1 VILHLLGLIA
11 IVAWN
16 LYSVQRLLGCLES
29 LPINKQGLPPEGT
42 ATLGKVAWYALG
54 RNGLYALDVMMVML
68 LCGIII
74 TYEGKNECEIVIFY
88 ITSHYSSNSH
98 DSSITGAILSFLE
111 GTPFSTG
118 TLTLDAIGISVLIG
132 LLSIVPDMGY
142 LTKASATGLTVLF
155 ITFSVIAWYG
165 DYKGMAW
172 NWWPQDG
179 MSGVSTW
186 FGCVVFGF
194 GVVPLTFNM
203 QEAMEEPSR
212 MIGASFQG
220 FSAVAV
226 TYAILGL
233 GLLLLYPDVDG
244 DVLQELPTTGI
255 LPTAVRLAM
264 VVVVMVT
271 APLLVVPCGELLEGK
286 IQIVVP
292 AETTM
297 LMRVFVRLSICVLCS
312 FISVFV
318 PGFVNVL
325 SFVGCFCVALVSFV
339 VPPLLHVVLL
349 EKSAN
354 NTVLTKRARLLDL
367 VMLVWGISATI
378 ITSVYTFRKMGS

>member
-1 VILHLLGLIA
+1 
-11 IVAWN
+11 
-16 LYSVQRLLGCLES
+16 
-29 LPINKQGLPPEGT
+29 
-42 ATLGKVAWYALG
+42 
-54 RNGLYALDVMMVML
+54 M
-68 LCGIII
+68 
-74 TYEGKNECEIVIFY
+74 
-88 ITSHYSSNSH
+88 
-98 DSSITGAILSFLE
+98 SFLQH
-111 GTPFSTG
+111 TPFSTG

-142 LTKASATGLTVLF
+142 LAKASATGLTVLF
-155 ITFSVIAWYG
+155 LTFCVIAWYG
-165 DYKGMAW
+165 DYKGMVW

-179 MSGVSTW
+179 MTGVSTW

-220 FSAVAV
+220 FAAVAV
-226 TYAILGL
+226 TYAVLGL
-233 GLLLLYPDVDG
+233 GLLLLYPDIDG
-244 DVLQELPTTGI
+244 DVLQELPTAGI

-286 IQIVVP
+286 IVVP
-292 AETTM
+292 ETTM
-297 LMRVFVRLSICVLCS
+297 LLRVVVRLGICLLCS

-318 PGFVNVL
+318 PGFVDVL

-339 VPPLLHVVLL
+339 VPPLLHVVLTEQSSIPTGL
-349 EKSAN
+349 F
-354 NTVLTKRARLLDL
+354 KRARLLDL
-367 VMLVWGISATI
+367 IMLVWGISATV
-378 ITSVYTFRKMGS
+378 ITSVYTLRNMKS

>member
-1 VILHLLGLIA
+1 
-11 IVAWN
+11 
-16 LYSVQRLLGCLES
+16 
-29 LPINKQGLPPEGT
+29 
-42 ATLGKVAWYALG
+42 
-54 RNGLYALDVMMVML
+54 M
-68 LCGIII
+68 
-74 TYEGKNECEIVIFY
+74 
-88 ITSHYSSNSH
+88 
-98 DSSITGAILSFLE
+98 SFLQH
-111 GTPFSTG
+111 TPFSTG

-142 LTKASATGLTVLF
+142 LAKASATGLTVLF
-155 ITFSVIAWYG
+155 LTFCVIAWYG
-165 DYKGMAW
+165 DYKGMVW

-179 MSGVSTW
+179 MTGVSTW

-220 FSAVAV
+220 FAAVAV
-226 TYAILGL
+226 TYAVLGL

-244 DVLQELPTTGI
+244 DVLQELPTTGFF
-255 LPTAVRLAM
+255 PTAVRLAM

-286 IQIVVP
+286 IVVP
-292 AETTM
+292 ETTM
-297 LMRVFVRLSICVLCS
+297 LLRVVVRLGICLLCS

-318 PGFVNVL
+318 PGFVDVL

-339 VPPLLHVVLL
+339 VPPLLHVVLTEQSSIPTGL
-349 EKSAN
+349 F
-354 NTVLTKRARLLDL
+354 KRARLLDL
-367 VMLVWGISATI
+367 IMLVWGISATV
-378 ITSVYTFRKMGS
+378 ITSVYTLRNMES